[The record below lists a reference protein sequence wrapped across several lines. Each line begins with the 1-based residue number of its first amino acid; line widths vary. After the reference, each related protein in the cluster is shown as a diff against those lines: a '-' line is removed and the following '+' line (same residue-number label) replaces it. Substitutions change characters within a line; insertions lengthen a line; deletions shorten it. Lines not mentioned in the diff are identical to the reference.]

1 MIDYKTI
8 IDNANVSDKEKFC
21 QIMDELHCFLC
32 EYNEKVN
39 LTRIT
44 DYQDYINKHICDSLL
59 LGAAFPELT
68 ERKLS
73 ICDIGCGAGFPS
85 LVLAAAYPE
94 WEITA
99 LDSIAKKTTFV
110 KLAGEKFNLK
120 NLSVFTGR
128 SNELNRKA
136 EWKNRFDI
144 VTARAVSTAKTV
156 YTDARNFPKTNGRFI
171 LYKTPD
177 QLAEDL
183 PQIKIAAANK
193 KWRITDVFELPDN
206 AGSRQFLYY

>member
-1 MIDYKTI
+1 MTDYQSIMNSAK
-8 IDNANVSDKEKFC
+8 VEEQEKFRKL
-21 QIMDELHCFLC
+21 MDELHEFLC

-44 DYQDYINKHICDSLL
+44 DYQDYINKHVCDSLL
-59 LGAAFPELT
+59 IGAAFPELT
-68 ERKLS
+68 GRELK

-85 LVLAAAYPE
+85 LVLAAAYPK
-94 WEITA
+94 WQITA
-99 LDSIAKKTTFV
+99 MDSIAKKTTFV
-110 KLAGEKFNLK
+110 KLAAEKLNLK
-120 NLSVFTGR
+120 NLEVITGR

-144 VTARAVSTAKTV
+144 VTARAVAVAKTV
-156 YTDARNFPKTNGRFI
+156 YNDARNFPKAKGRFI

-183 PQIKIAAANK
+183 PQIRASASNK
-193 KWRITDVFELPDN
+193 KWQTTEIFTLPDE
-206 AGSRQFLYY
+206 AGLRQFLYY

>member
-1 MIDYKTI
+1 MIDYETI
-8 IDNANVSDKEKFC
+8 IDRAKVADKEKFC
-21 QIMDELHCFLC
+21 KFVNELHKFLC

-68 ERKLS
+68 ERKLK

-99 LDSIAKKTTFV
+99 LDSIAKKTAFV
-110 KLAGEKFNLK
+110 KLAGEKFTLK
-120 NLSVFTGR
+120 NFSVFTGR

-144 VTARAVSTAKTV
+144 VTARAVAAAKTV
-156 YTDARNFPKTNGRFI
+156 YTDARNFPKNNGRFI

-183 PQIKIAAANK
+183 PQIKSAASNK
-193 KWRITDVFELPDN
+193 KWQTTAIFELPDN